1 MRSTTILFTFFAA
14 FLAQSVPAQES
25 PSINSGEKQEAKP
38 GMMPG
43 FGGLGKDR
51 PKDAKTEITA
61 SKEATFDNKSSI
73 AEFTGD
79 VVVHDPQF
87 TLTCD
92 RLKVTLSKNRKGM
105 EIAEATG
112 HVIIIQENTDS
123 KGQANK
129 AIGHAGAATYVPASG
144 EVTLRIWCSIQ
155 QGINNQVATEESTV
169 MILNRNGTSR
179 TKGGSKTMITD
190 TGSTTGSSPQ

>member
-1 MRSTTILFTFFAA
+1 MRPITIILSLLAA
-14 FLAQSVPAQES
+14 FLAQAATAQET
-25 PSINSGEKQEAKP
+25 PSINPGEKQDSKK

-43 FGGLGKDR
+43 FAGLGKDR

-61 SKEATFDNKSSI
+61 SKEATFDNAASI

-79 VVVHDPQF
+79 VVVRDPQF

-112 HVIIIQENTDS
+112 HVIIVQENTDS
-123 KGQANK
+123 KGQATK

-144 EVTLRIWCSIQ
+144 EVILRIWPSIQ
-155 QGINNQVATEESTV
+155 QGINNQVGTEEGTV
-169 MILNRNGTSR
+169 MVLNRNG
-179 TKGGSKTMITD
+179 KSKTTGASKTQITD
-190 TGSTTGSSPQ
+190 TGAAAAGSPR